1 MKKFQIVCSCIIL
14 MVVPLA
20 YISSKLGGSAEM
32 TLVIGIVITIVTQFV
47 RLHLVSNIIEFS
59 ERRYYMKVFLPTQVV
74 FIISLAAN
82 YAIYKIMPDGILY
95 LFILFFIAV
104 LVSSVAIFLIGIN
117 TSEKRIIVSFLKK

>member
-1 MKKFQIVCSCIIL
+1 